1 VVAAALAVQ
10 VGAGIAKGLFDDVGP
25 AGAVLLRTLF
35 GALLLVALWRPR
47 VRGRAR
53 GDLGVAVVFGL
64 VLALM
69 NLTFYEAIDRI
80 PLGVAV
86 TIEFAGPLAVAVAGS
101 RRRLHVAWVVLAAVG
116 ILLLVRT
123 GEGGANLDGVLFALT
138 AAACWAA
145 YIVLGKRAGQA
156 FPRGEGLAIAM
167 VVGTVVLLPVGIGGG
182 GSSLLAIGTLAV
194 GAVVGLLSSAIPYS
208 LEIEALRRMPAR
220 VFGILLSLDPAI
232 AALMGFVILGQDLGP
247 REIGGIGLVVAA
259 SVGASATA
267 EAPEPAE
274 AMP

>member
-1 VVAAALAVQ
+1 
-10 VGAGIAKGLFDDVGP
+10 
-25 AGAVLLRTLF
+25 VLLRTLF
-35 GALLLVALWRPR
+35 GAVVLVALWRPR

-53 GDLGVAVVFGL
+53 DDMRVAVAFGL
-64 VLALM
+64 VLAAM

-80 PLGVAV
+80 PLGIAVA
-86 TIEFAGPLAVAVAGS
+86 IEFAGPLAVAVAGS

-123 GEGGANLDGVLFALT
+123 GGGGTDLAGVAFALT
-138 AAACWAA
+138 AAACWAG
-145 YIVLGKRAGQA
+145 YILLSQRAGRA

-167 VVGTVVLLPVGIGGG
+167 AVGTVALLPVGIGGA
-182 GSSLLAIGTLAV
+182 GSSLLSIGPLAV
-194 GAVVGLLSSAIPYS
+194 GAAVGLLSSAIPYS
-208 LEIEALRRMPAR
+208 LELEALRRLPSR

-247 REIGGIGLVVAA
+247 RELAGIALVVAA
-259 SVGASATA
+259 SVGAAATA
-267 EAPEPAE
+267 DAPEPAE